1 MKKKKTLTII
11 GVALLVILLVIGCF
25 VGTDDKTGG
34 TATKLSNDPQ
44 QVFTNAQNESNAVK
58 DNEQGE
64 LTEIKIDTYL
74 DYYNGNE
81 NKLVLIARPT
91 CGYCQIAEPIIRKI
105 IKDYDIEINYLNT
118 DDLSGDDTVK
128 FTSSD
133 AEFSN
138 GFGTPML
145 LVVGNGKIVDKV
157 DGLTDTAHYVDF
169 IKTNNFI
176 K

>member
-1 MKKKKTLTII
+1 MEKKKTLTII
-11 GVALLVILLVIGCF
+11 GVALLVVLLVIGCF
-25 VGTDDKTGG
+25 VGEKDSSNKNL
-34 TATKLSNDPQ
+34 KLSNDPQ
-44 QVFTNAQNESNAVK
+44 VVYANAQNESKAVK

-105 IKDYDIEINYLNT
+105 IKDYDVEINYLNT

-169 IKTNNFI
+169 IKRNNFI